1 MDKQNEQFVDR
12 KKIKSIQNAFEDS
25 MKLLEKNVAECIINK
40 QKLQTMKE
48 DMLEANKKFK
58 EAEDCLESLKLKIKN

>member
-1 MDKQNEQFVDR
+1 MDKQNEEFVDL

-40 QKLQTMKE
+40 QMLQTMKE

>member
-1 MDKQNEQFVDR
+1 MDKQNEEFVDL

-25 MKLLEKNVAECIINK
+25 MKLIEKNVAESIINK
-40 QKLQTMKE
+40 RKLQTMKE

>member
-1 MDKQNEQFVDR
+1 MDKQNEQFVDF
-12 KKIKSIQNAFEDS
+12 KKIKSIQNSFEDS
-25 MKLLEKNVAECIINK
+25 MKLLEKNIAESITNK

-58 EAEDCLESLKLKIKN
+58 EAEESLESLKLKINN